1 MRKRPLVGLVMLCAV
16 AAVIAVQW
24 PEIKRYLNMTRM

>member
-1 MRKRPLVGLVMLCAV
+1 MRKGPLVGLVAV
-16 AAVIAVQW
+16 VAVVAVIAVQW

>member
-1 MRKRPLVGLVMLCAV
+1 MRKGPLVGLVTL
-16 AAVIAVQW
+16 AAVVAVIVVQW